1 MLNITEILYK
11 SSWDDFFN
19 QNGSPSFL
27 QSWEWGEFE
36 KKSGYEILRLGI
48 FEKEKLQAISLIIKI
63 KAKRGSFL
71 FIPHG
76 PVFQHSTSNTQ
87 YSIKKITSQ
96 LLNYLSD
103 IAKKENFSF
112 IRIAPTLLDT
122 SENLKIFSDL
132 GFSKAPIYMH
142 AERLWVLDLNKS
154 EEELLAGMRK
164 TTRYLIKR
172 ATRDGVVIE
181 KRSDDKVVNDFNK
194 LYQQTAERENFVP
207 FSKEFI
213 RNEFDS
219 FKKTGNAIFLFG
231 SVPKAFPTPEVG
243 KSSPITSAL
252 IIFTKS
258 TVFYHQGAS
267 IHTKIPITYALQWE
281 AIKEAKRR
289 GCRYYNFWG
298 ILQEG
303 RTPKNWGGLTLFKQ
317 GFGGRQIDYLPTQD
331 YIISPKYYI
340 TSLYERFL
348 AWRRGV

>member
-219 FKKTGNAIFLFG
+219 FKKTGNAIFFFG
-231 SVPKAFPTPEVG
+231 SVPKAFPTP
-243 KSSPITSAL
+243 
-252 IIFTKS
+252 
-258 TVFYHQGAS
+258 QGAS

-289 GCRYYNFWG
+289 GCRFYSFWG

-317 GFGGRQIDYLPTQD
+317 GFGGRQVDYLTTQD

-348 AWRRGV
+348 AWR